1 LKRTRSMYPVI
12 QYSTEYTAF
21 NQVYYHPVPDEGQDF
36 PDYLTRL
43 GMLGESNLL
52 VLSMRY
58 HYYFDYNDL
67 RDLKILVILKKM
79 DMIKHLESF
88 LNIIF
93 RILPA
98 GACLIGC
105 FNNNSLIYKELNFK
119 ETTTV
124 QNKVHDFLDLIPH
137 HHLNRNNFSGIIES
151 HGFKITDLTEIKGQ
165 VYFTSQKKRIR
176 D

>member
-1 LKRTRSMYPVI
+1 MYPVI
-12 QYSTEYTAF
+12 QNSTEYTAF
-21 NQVYYHPVPDEGQDF
+21 NQVFTHPVSDEGKDF

-52 VLSMRY
+52 VLSLRH

-67 RDLKILVILKKM
+67 RDLKVLVILKKL

-88 LNIIF
+88 LHIIF

-98 GACLIGC
+98 GACFIGC
-105 FNNNSLIYKELNFK
+105 FNNNKSLIYKELNFNK
-119 ETTTV
+119 TATV
-124 QNKVHDFLDLIPH
+124 HNKVHDFLDLIPH
-137 HHLNRNNFSGIIES
+137 HHLNINNFTGIIES
-151 HGFKITDLTEIKGQ
+151 HGFKITDMSEIKGQ
-165 VYFTSQKKRIR
+165 VYFTSQNKRIR